1 MDGVTYIEGVREKD
15 TKKDIVDKERQD
27 NRAVKKTK
35 ECGVS

>member
-1 MDGVTYIEGVREKD
+1 MDGDTYIEGVREKG
-15 TKKDIVDKERQD
+15 TKKDILDKERRD